1 MPHLSRSLL
10 FFLLLIPAPKPAPD
24 FTRPALDGTPIR
36 ISALRGQV
44 ILLNFWATWCG
55 PCQEEMPRFV
65 HWQQAYGS
73 QGLRV
78 LGVSMD
84 DDATPVR
91 ALAPKMHWNY
101 PILMGDAR
109 LGRLYG
115 GVLGLPVTYLIDRHG
130 RIRARLEGAT
140 DLPALEARI
149 RALLAEPA
157 PK

>member
-1 MPHLSRSLL
+1 
-10 FFLLLIPAPKPAPD
+10 
-24 FTRPALDGTPIR
+24 
-36 ISALRGQV
+36 
-44 ILLNFWATWCG
+44 
-55 PCQEEMPRFV
+55 
-65 HWQQAYGS
+65 
-73 QGLRV
+73 
-78 LGVSMD
+78 MD